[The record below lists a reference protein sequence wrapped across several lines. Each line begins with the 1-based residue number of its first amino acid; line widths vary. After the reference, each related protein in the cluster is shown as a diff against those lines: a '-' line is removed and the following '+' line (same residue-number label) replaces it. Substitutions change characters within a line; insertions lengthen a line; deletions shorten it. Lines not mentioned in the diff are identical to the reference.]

1 MKNLV
6 MCWLAAGLLLSSCG
20 TYTGQGAYAGGM
32 MGSVVGSAIGG
43 LSGGWRGSHTGSL
56 IGMAGGAIVGA
67 AIESAADRQR
77 RDYDDRLRRDYDD
90 RQEKRY
96 DDNSG
101 FDATNSGDDRIDFD
115 GAGPRN
121 AQVGNAPTRS
131 IQVNNQNNGRPIK
144 ATKEIRISSQGA
156 NASAA
161 TGSSA
166 ATNASGAQLPLGWS
180 VTE

>member
-1 MKNLV
+1 
-6 MCWLAAGLLLSSCG
+6 
-20 TYTGQGAYAGGM
+20 

-67 AIESAADRQR
+67 AIESAADRQ
-77 RDYDDRLRRDYDD
+77 RRDYDD